1 MVTLNMLRIVL
12 CLTIFSF
19 SLSPLAFATDAPAIP
34 DIPKPLNVMPSKIKP
49 VQGGEDELSKAAPEG
64 HKLAPLTNSN
74 ELEILSPR
82 PDYGFQSDFADNLS
96 RSDINDF
103 FSKPSK
109 ASLSSGA
116 RKLALK
122 FALTPFSLMS
132 NEDKFPE
139 NIYGLRLNVLLNL
152 GAFADAETLY
162 KLNESA
168 PPSTL
173 AARAGIEALFAS
185 KQTGVACLD
194 QKTFDESLKS
204 DAPQFW
210 SNVTVFC
217 QALLGPVAG
226 EDDELRIIN
235 ASRAYLEILKPVVTT
250 ADDVNKLDTMTSIA
264 IVKSGGLTN
273 LISTADNLTR
283 IDDKHLAI
291 IYKFSHSIPST
302 FPVLAE
308 GLKRGIISSDEALAF
323 LKSVDIKTVTPPT
336 ADYLKEYFKIP
347 DAPMVTDKLLEMSVN
362 DFIKETLLYPL
373 YTASEIAFP
382 ESNKIL
388 SLRLLVLTNQDLP
401 ANLVRSA
408 YGLDKIVEN
417 DTESGESILLKT
429 LLDKTKSPD
438 ETQPNLT
445 NLLLLALNYANY
457 PQKDVKNAYDN
468 ILGLTASGNYVMHN
482 HDILSSLKKSADKK
496 QMNQVVIRSLAIID
510 DKPLDKLHPAELYQ
524 ILEALN
530 SAGLTEETILLTRE
544 VLGNIMKN

>member
-1 MVTLNMLRIVL
+1 MLRIIL

-19 SLSPLAFATDAPAIP
+19 SLSPLAFATEAPVTP

-49 VQGGEDELSKAAPEG
+49 VQDGEDELSKAAPESR
-64 HKLAPLTNSN
+64 KLAPLTNSN

-82 PDYGFQSDFADNLS
+82 PDDGFQNDFADNLS

-109 ASLSSGA
+109 ASLSAGA

-139 NIYGLRLNVLLNL
+139 NIYGLRLNALLNL

-168 PPSTL
+168 PPSPL
-173 AARAGIEALFAS
+173 AARAGIETLFAS

-194 QKTFDESLKS
+194 QKTFDENLKL

-226 EDDELRIIN
+226 EDDELRISN
-235 ASRAYLEILKPVVTT
+235 ASRAYLEIVKPVVTT

-264 IVKSGGLTN
+264 MVKSGGLTQ
-273 LISTADNLTR
+273 LISTADNLTQ

-291 IYKFSHSIPST
+291 IYKFSHPT
-302 FPVLAE
+302 APAFPVLAE
-308 GLKRGIISSDEALAF
+308 GLKRGIISSDDALTF
-323 LKSVDIKTVTPPT
+323 LKSVDVKTVPAPY
-336 ADYLKEYFKIP
+336 ADYLKEYFKTP
-347 DAPMVTDKLLEMSVN
+347 DTPMVTDKLLEMSVN
-362 DFIKETLLYPL
+362 DFVKETLLYPL

-388 SLRLLVLTNQDLP
+388 SLRLLTLTNQDLP

-408 YGLDKIVEN
+408 YVLDKIVEN
-417 DTESGESILLKT
+417 DTESGESILIKI

-438 ETQPNLT
+438 ETPPNLT
-445 NLLLLALNYANY
+445 NLILLALNYANY

-468 ILGLTASGNYVMHN
+468 LLSLTASGNYVMHSG
-482 HDILSSLKKSADKK
+482 DILSSLKKSANKK
-496 QMNQVVIRSLAIID
+496 LANQVVIRSLALIN
-510 DKPLDKLHPAELYQ
+510 DKPLDKLHPVELYQ

>member
-1 MVTLNMLRIVL
+1 MVTLNMLRIAL

-19 SLSPLAFATDAPAIP
+19 SLSPLAFATDAPKIP

-49 VQGGEDELSKAAPEG
+49 VQDGEDELSKAAPEG
-64 HKLAPLTNSN
+64 RKLAPPTNSN
-74 ELEILSPR
+74 ELEILSPL

-96 RSDINDF
+96 RSDINEF

-109 ASLSSGA
+109 ASLSAGA

-122 FALTPFSLMS
+122 FALTSFSLMS

-139 NIYGLRLNVLLNL
+139 NIYGLRLNTLLNL
-152 GAFADAETLY
+152 GAFSDAENLY

-168 PPSTL
+168 PPSPL

-194 QKTFDESLKS
+194 QKTFDENLKL

-217 QALLGPVAG
+217 QSLLGPVAG
-226 EDDELRIIN
+226 DDDELRLSN
-235 ASRAYLEILKPVVTT
+235 ASRAYLEIVKPVVTT
-250 ADDVNKLDTMTSIA
+250 AEDVNKLDTMTSIA
-264 IVKSGGLTN
+264 MVKSGGLAQ
-273 LISTADNLTR
+273 LISTADNLTQ
-283 IDDKHLAI
+283 IDDKHLTI
-291 IYKFSHSIPST
+291 IYKFSHPT
-302 FPVLAE
+302 TPAFPVLAE
-308 GLKRGIISSDEALAF
+308 GLKRGVISSDDALTF
-323 LKSVDIKTVTPPT
+323 LKSVDVKTVPTPY
-336 ADYLKEYFKIP
+336 ADYLKEYFKTP
-347 DAPMVTDKLLEMSVN
+347 DTPMVTDKLLEMSVN
-362 DFIKETLLYPL
+362 DFVKETLLYPL

-382 ESNKIL
+382 ESHKIL
-388 SLRLLVLTNQDLP
+388 SLRLLALTNQDLP

-408 YGLDKIVEN
+408 YVLDKILEN
-417 DTESGESILLKT
+417 ETESGESTLIRI

-438 ETQPNLT
+438 ESPPNLT
-445 NLLLLALNYANY
+445 NLILLVLNYANY

-482 HDILSSLKKSADKK
+482 GDILSSLKKSADKK
-496 QMNQVVIRSLAIID
+496 LANQVVIRSLALID